1 MTQAS
6 GPSPLLG
13 LVAALAVLIAGIA
26 AAVTRDDTTS
36 TRTSPGIVSSTR
48 PVLPVSTSTS
58 IAPGTRTTF
67 TTIPP
72 SVLSTTTTIRPAV
85 PTPEAAANGLW
96 AAYTA
101 GNRAAAD
108 RFAGQPVADA
118 LFGTPF
124 SGDDGTF
131 QGCTRRQSQTIFDCR
146 YEQPSAQYVMT
157 AQADAANSF
166 KIVEIT
172 ITSSG

>member
-1 MTQAS
+1 
-6 GPSPLLG
+6 
-13 LVAALAVLIAGIA
+13 
-26 AAVTRDDTTS
+26 
-36 TRTSPGIVSSTR
+36 
-48 PVLPVSTSTS
+48 
-58 IAPGTRTTF
+58 
-67 TTIPP
+67 
-72 SVLSTTTTIRPAV
+72 
-85 PTPEAAANGLW
+85 
-96 AAYTA
+96 
-101 GNRAAAD
+101 
-108 RFAGQPVADA
+108 GQPVADA